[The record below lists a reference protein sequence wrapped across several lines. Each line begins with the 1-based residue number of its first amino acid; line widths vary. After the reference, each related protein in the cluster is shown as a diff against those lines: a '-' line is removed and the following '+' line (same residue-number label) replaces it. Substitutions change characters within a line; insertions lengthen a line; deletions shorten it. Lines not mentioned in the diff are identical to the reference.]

1 MKVAATTSAMV
12 VTAAVLLSG
21 CGPSYRM
28 LREGDS
34 RFEHCYALD
43 ERTDVDA
50 QERAQC
56 WERFADA
63 KYPGQGVDRTR
74 YAVGR
79 VQALRSLSSRGTP
92 NPGAPVAMNT
102 QALSVHAQAPANA
115 FVPPPNIVRLG
126 DAGVSKESQA
136 QGSGVCRG
144 SCYDAWSQCRRRACQ
159 RTESDGASDCDACDR
174 VYGAC
179 AKGCAGP
186 DAKGSVSGG

>member
-28 LREGDS
+28 LRDGDS

-115 FVPPPNIVRLG
+115 FVPPPNIVRLEP
-126 DAGVSKESQA
+126 VSPPRMPANRERWRVGLRCLRPRVRRLRQRLCRSGR
-136 QGSGVCRG
+136 QGQRLWRV
-144 SCYDAWSQCRRRACQ
+144 ATRAS
-159 RTESDGASDCDACDR
+159 RPNAAR
-174 VYGAC
+174 VAHRV
-179 AKGCAGP
+179 GP
-186 DAKGSVSGG
+186 KLTA